1 LRDSVVREKYDRA
14 FIDFFKSAETKR
26 RWNVFNDIPWDHLD
40 PSKAS
45 AQTLSGV
52 EHTISEE
59 LYLPDY
65 TSKIMPLVRGSFG
78 HAWFWINWS
87 YEESKHSL
95 ALRQYL
101 IQSGHRSTDS
111 MNAFHDSLSSLEW
124 EVPFE
129 TVRQMSCYGALQEA
143 VTYLGYRTLRN
154 RAIADND
161 KVLGTIFDYIGRDEA
176 AHAGFYR
183 TLLAID
189 LEDDREGAIAD
200 LAHVIPR
207 FKMPGDGLVP
217 GYNQK
222 LEDAGLAHEAS
233 WYVEKV
239 VMPTLRAAGTTWE
252 ELRAQSRKRAPQ
264 RGASPA

>member
-1 LRDSVVREKYDRA
+1 LRDSIVREKYDRA

-26 RWNVFNDIPWDHLD
+26 RWNVFQDVPWDDLD
-40 PSKAS
+40 PSKATT
-45 AQTLSGV
+45 QTISGV
-52 EHTISEE
+52 EHTITEE

-65 TSKIMPLVRGSFG
+65 TSKVMPLLRGLFG
-78 HAWFWINWS
+78 QAWFWANWA

-95 ALRQYL
+95 ALREYL
-101 IQSGHRSTDS
+101 IQSGHRSAGS
-111 MNAFHDSLSSLEW
+111 MNAFYEALATLEW
-124 EVPFE
+124 EVPFK

-143 VTYLGYRTLRN
+143 VTYLGYRTLRD
-154 RAIADND
+154 RALTAND

-189 LEDDREGAIAD
+189 MEDDRDGTIAD

-217 GYNQK
+217 SYNQK
-222 LEDAGLAHEAS
+222 LVDAGLAHETS
-233 WYVEKV
+233 WYVERV
-239 VMPTLRAAGTTWE
+239 VMPTLKAVGTTWE
-252 ELRAQSRKRAPQ
+252 ELRGRSRKRAPG
-264 RGASPA
+264 RDASPA